1 MSEDLKPKKTNW
13 ERELLEK
20 LAFAWVKEQRRNRFW
35 RVFFRTLAFVYL
47 FMLLFYM
54 LNWIG
59 AGVRIALKITRR

>member
-1 MSEDLKPKKTNW
+1 MSEELKPKKPNW

-47 FMLLFYM
+47 FMLLF
-54 LNWIG
+54 
-59 AGVRIALKITRR
+59 